1 LGYRIKTVAALTGV
15 PRNTL
20 LAWER
25 RYNLVEPDRAGNGY
39 REYTDADV
47 TRISQIKAYVDRG
60 YKISEAITLAGQGP
74 QLQVAPPP
82 SAREG
87 TTLQNAQ
94 EHVLNALINFDRAEA
109 SRIVDQLPMSSFQ
122 AQLDELY
129 LPILTELGDGWER
142 GEISIA
148 QEHFA
153 SAYCRERMIGMLVAL
168 SHGPETGE
176 RIVCAG
182 MDGETHEGG
191 LLSVAIRLAARGAR
205 VSYLGPDM
213 PVDSLIEACKDRSI
227 AMVCVSATGPRQLHN
242 LQRYART
249 LRAGLPSEVR
259 VVVGG
264 GAVDRLQPPFEP
276 GVEWH
281 TAVHTLFSASRSE
294 AAR

>member
-1 LGYRIKTVAALTGV
+1 MGYRIKTVAALTGV

-47 TRISQIKAYVDRG
+47 ARIVQIKAYVDRG
-60 YKISEAITLAGQGP
+60 YKISEAITLVEQGP
-74 QLQVAPPP
+74 TLVPEPPP
-82 SAREG
+82 SSREG

-94 EHVLNALINFDRAEA
+94 EHVLNALLNFDRAEA
-109 SRIVDQLPMSSFQ
+109 SRLVDQLPMSSFQ

-142 GEISIA
+142 GEITIA

-153 SAYCRERMIGMLVAL
+153 SAFVRERMIGMLVAL
-168 SHGPETGE
+168 SHGPESGE
-176 RIVCAG
+176 RILCAG
-182 MDGETHEGG
+182 MDGESHEGG
-191 LLSVAIRLAARGAR
+191 LLSLAIRLAARGAR
-205 VSYLGPDM
+205 VSYLGPDL
-213 PVDSLIEACKDRSI
+213 PVDSLLSACVDRNL
-227 AMVCVSATGPRQLHN
+227 AMVCVSATGPRTLEN
-242 LQRYART
+242 LQTYARR
-249 LRAGLPSEVR
+249 LRAGLPPEVR
-259 VVVGG
+259 VAVGG
-264 GAVDRLQPPFEP
+264 GAVDRLRPPFEP

-281 TAVHTLFSASRSE
+281 TGVQTLFSAPRSE